1 MRILFFGHF
10 EKLFG
15 KERHLHMKRT
25 IILQELINQLSLQYP
40 GFAYY
45 AEKKTDVDLSAHVMF
60 LKDGRP
66 LKLSDSINSDDTVK
80 VLIPAMGG

>member
-15 KERHLHMKRT
+15 KELHLHMKRT
-25 IILQELINQLSLQYP
+25 IILQELINQLSSQYP
-40 GFAYY
+40 GFAYF

-66 LKLSDSINSDDTVK
+66 LRLIDSIKNDDIVQ